1 LPGGGACVDEYKL
14 EARNISK
21 RFPGTLAL
29 NGVSVEF
36 VSGTVHALIGKNGS
50 GKSTLIKIISGV
62 YGATSGELY
71 LYDKKIEHSSTAQ
84 AMQNGICTVYQEL
97 SLVNDLTVGE
107 NIFLGR
113 LPTNRVGGVKW
124 DMVHSEARRALDEL
138 GVSIDTMTY
147 VAELSVGQQQL
158 VEIAKVM
165 SFQPKVLILDE
176 PTSALSDRECERF
189 FSVIKA
195 LREKNI
201 IIVFI
206 THRLQELYT
215 IADRVTVLRDGEL
228 VSTENISSLKPKD
241 IVNKMFGEVE
251 HKAKP
256 ASYVLDE
263 TVLEVKNM
271 TSERFRNASFALRKG
286 EVLGIAGMMGSGRT
300 ELLRA
305 IFGIDKFSSGE
316 IIVNNKTVNKRR
328 IAPHAMKKLGIG
340 YTSENRKADGL
351 CLNLSVG
358 DNLCLASLYDISPRN
373 MISRKMEKQ
382 YIEKQIDG
390 LSIKTSDYYQPAF
403 TMSGGNQQKVVVG
416 NWLNT
421 SPKIILMD
429 EPSRGIDVSAKQQIF
444 SIIWEEAKKGVSF
457 VVISSEL
464 EELLEMCD
472 RIIIMRKGELKEE
485 LIAKDLKTEQIYSKC
500 MEEN

>member
-1 LPGGGACVDEYKL
+1 VDEYKL
-14 EARNISK
+14 EVRNISK
-21 RFPGTLAL
+21 QFPGTLAL

-62 YGATSGELY
+62 HGATSGELY

-113 LPTNRVGGVKW
+113 LPTNSAGRVKW
-124 DMVHSEARRALDEL
+124 DMVHAGAKRALDEL
-138 GVSIDTMTY
+138 GVSIDTTTY
-147 VAELSVGQQQL
+147 VAKLSVGQQQL

-206 THRLQELYT
+206 THRLQELYK
-215 IADRVTVLRDGEL
+215 IADWVTVLRDGEL
-228 VSTENISSLKPKD
+228 VSTENISALKPAD
-241 IVNKMFGEVE
+241 IVNKMFGEVK

-271 TSERFRNASFALRKG
+271 SSERFRNASFALKKG

-316 IIVNNKTVNKRR
+316 IIVNDKTVNKRR
-328 IAPHAMKKLGIG
+328 ITPHAMKKLGIG

-390 LSIKTSDYYQPAF
+390 LSIKTSDHRQPAF

-429 EPSRGIDVSAKQQIF
+429 EPSRGIDVNAKQQIF
-444 SIIWEEAKKGVSF
+444 NIIWEEAKKGVSF

>member
-1 LPGGGACVDEYKL
+1 VDKYKI
-14 EARNISK
+14 ESRNISK

-36 VSGTVHALIGKNGS
+36 VSGTVHAVIGKNGS
-50 GKSTLIKIISGV
+50 GKSTLMKIISGV

-71 LYDKKIEHSSTAQ
+71 LYGKKIEHGSTAQ

-113 LPTNRVGGVKW
+113 LPTNGMGRINW
-124 DMVHSEARRALDEL
+124 DLVHSGARRALDEL
-138 GVSIDTMTY
+138 DVGIDTKNR
-147 VAELSVGQQQL
+147 VGELSVGQQQL

-176 PTSALSDRECERF
+176 PTSALSDHECERF
-189 FSVIKA
+189 FSVVRG

-206 THRLQELYT
+206 THRLQELYK

-228 VSTENISSLKPKD
+228 VCTENISSLSPKD
-241 IVNKMFGEVE
+241 IINRMFGEVE
-251 HKAKP
+251 HKMKP
-256 ASYVLDE
+256 ASCVLDE
-263 TVLEVKNM
+263 IVLEVRNM
-271 TSERFRNASFALRKG
+271 TSEKFRNASFALRKG

-316 IIVNNKTVNKRR
+316 IVVNGETLKKRH
-328 IAPHAMKKLGIG
+328 ITPHLMKKLGIG

-373 MISRKMEKQ
+373 MIDRKIEKQ
-382 YIEKQIDG
+382 YIERQIDS
-390 LSIKTSDYYQPAF
+390 LSIKTSDYNQPAF
-403 TMSGGNQQKVVVG
+403 IMSGGNQQKVVVG

-421 SPKIILMD
+421 SPGIILMD
-429 EPSRGIDVSAKQQIF
+429 EPSRGIDVNAKQQIF

-464 EELLEMCD
+464 EELLEICD

-485 LIAKDLKTEQIYSKC
+485 LIVKDLKVEQIYSKC